1 MHAATLARMNTRSH
15 WLAQS
20 HLTAATQI
28 QQALNGDESKAAHVH
43 ALAQRLPEYR
53 GHELLLARLLATH
66 ERASALGPQVGA
78 AQLRAVLDEL
88 RSLARE
94 HAALRNSDGTLIK
107 RQPDAAKPVSAAVTP
122 ALVQQAED
130 SGLRPSDPKRTPPW
144 DGSLRINTDPP
155 DDLGATSTNDP
166 YAKMQAAFDVPLP
179 ADLQSRLTQRWA
191 RIDQRAQRIAGQVDL
206 NANTPLTRQI
216 DEALEWPRMR
226 LSLSHYP
233 QRVGERSAV
242 QSIMNWRS
250 AEATMSNALRAG
262 TPITAAN
269 IKLLNSVFGID
280 QPRPVVRGVTQR
292 FGEYRTTPM
301 APQSYPSRTYLPPE
315 SIERAMNDFEH
326 WYERAENSGMPPVQI
341 AAQAYARLSSIH
353 PFPDANGRTARLVM
367 NWILRSHGL
376 PTAGLAPEHIN
387 RMVEDLDGSNVVPVP
402 GVLEQE
408 LTSAIESSL
417 DTVEGMLRPPSRGQ
431 GFGR

>member
-1 MHAATLARMNTRSH
+1 MPVERSLPRSH

-20 HLTAATQI
+20 HLTAATRI
-28 QQALNGDESKAAHVH
+28 QQALNGDESKAARVF

-66 ERASALGPQVGA
+66 ERASALGPQAGA
-78 AQLRAVLDEL
+78 AQLRAVIGEL
-88 RSLARE
+88 RSLAAE
-94 HAALRNSDGTLIK
+94 HAALRS
-107 RQPDAAKPVSAAVTP
+107 R
-122 ALVQQAED
+122 
-130 SGLRPSDPKRTPPW
+130 
-144 DGSLRINTDPP
+144 
-155 DDLGATSTNDP
+155 GADP
-166 YAKMQAAFDVPLP
+166 YAEMQAAFDVPLP
-179 ADLQSRLTQRWA
+179 ADLQSRLNQRWE
-191 RIDQRAQRIAGQVDL
+191 RIDQRARQLARQVDL
-206 NANTPLTRQI
+206 NADTPRAREI
-216 DEALEWPRMR
+216 NRALEMPRMR
-226 LSLSHYP
+226 LANSHYP
-233 QRVGERSAV
+233 QRVGEQSAV
-242 QSIMNWRS
+242 QSILNWRS
-250 AEATMSNALRAG
+250 ADLTVSNALRAG
-262 TPITAAN
+262 VPITAAN

-301 APQSYPSRTYLPPE
+301 APQRYPNRTYLPPE
-315 SIERAMNDFEH
+315 SIERAMTDFEH
-326 WYERAENSGMPPVQI
+326 WYEHAESSGMPPVQI

-387 RMVEDLDGSNVVPVP
+387 RMLEDLEGSNVVPVP

-408 LTSAIESSL
+408 LTSAVESSL
-417 DTVEGMLRPPSRGQ
+417 DTVEGMLRPPSRGR